1 MAAPLDVPLDE
12 LRRRR
17 SAKWTTFPPDV
28 LPLPVAE
35 MDVRLAPAVTAALR
49 AAVDD
54 SDTGYAGDVAPL
66 IGAFAAFARRRWSW
80 PVEPATVR
88 ACADVAAGAT
98 EVLRLLVAPGDGVV
112 LMPPLYPPVRR
123 WIGAVGARP
132 VEVPLLDHAGGGRLD
147 LDGIAR
153 ALADG
158 ARVVFLCHPH
168 NPTGRVHEPAEL
180 RALARLAVRHGA
192 VVLADEIHAPLTL
205 PGWRFHPYLT
215 VSADAAA
222 TGIAL
227 HSASKAWNLAGL
239 KCALIVAADPRR
251 RAVLARLPDE
261 AAWSVG
267 HLGVLASTAAYRD
280 AEPWLDS
287 LLDALAGNVALLA
300 ELLARDL
307 PEVAFTPPEST
318 YLAWLDCRA
327 LGLGDDPAP
336 LILDRAKVA
345 LSPGPAFGPPG
356 AGFARLN
363 LACHPELLRDA
374 VTRMSAVR
382 PRPVPGGS

>member
-1 MAAPLDVPLDE
+1 MVVGVATPLDVPLDE

-35 MDVRLAPAVTAALR
+35 MDVRLAPPITAALR

-54 SDTGYAGDVAPL
+54 SDTGYAGDLAPL
-66 IGAFAAFARRRWSW
+66 LAAFAAFARRRWSW
-80 PVEPATVR
+80 PVEPAGVR

-98 EVLRLLVAPGDGVV
+98 EILRLLVAPGDAVV

-123 WIGAVGARP
+123 WIQAVGARP
-132 VEVPLLDHAGGGRLD
+132 VAVPLLDPAGAGRLD

-153 ALADG
+153 ALALG

-168 NPTGRVHEPAEL
+168 NPTGRIPEPAEL
-180 RALARLAVRHGA
+180 RALARLAARHDA

-205 PGWRFHPYLT
+205 PGHRFHPYLT

-239 KCALIVAADPRR
+239 KCALVVAADPRR
-251 RAVLARLPDE
+251 LALLARLPE
-261 AAWSVG
+261 AWTVG
-267 HLGVLASTAAYRD
+267 HLGVLAATAAYRD

-287 LLDALAGNVALLA
+287 LLAAIAGNVELLG
-300 ELLARDL
+300 ELLARHL
-307 PEVAFTPPEST
+307 PEVTCTPPEAT

-327 LGLGDDPAP
+327 LGLGDDPAAE
-336 LILDRAKVA
+336 ILHRAKVA

-363 LACHPELLRDA
+363 LACHPDLLRDA
-374 VTRMSAVR
+374 VTRMSALR
-382 PRPVPGGS
+382 PRAVPG